1 MKYKVDG
8 EIEITSDVGKSN
20 DNKNLDKSNFSRKTT
35 LSIDSRTKN
44 KLQTMVLMGD
54 APTQKDGFEVAMRLY
69 YDNLP
74 DDRKPMFNMLY
85 NSLEKRDELAD
96 SKRK

>member
-35 LSIDSRTKN
+35 LSIDSRTK
-44 KLQTMVLMGD
+44 K
-54 APTQKDGFEVAMRLY
+54 
-69 YDNLP
+69 
-74 DDRKPMFNMLY
+74 
-85 NSLEKRDELAD
+85 
-96 SKRK
+96 